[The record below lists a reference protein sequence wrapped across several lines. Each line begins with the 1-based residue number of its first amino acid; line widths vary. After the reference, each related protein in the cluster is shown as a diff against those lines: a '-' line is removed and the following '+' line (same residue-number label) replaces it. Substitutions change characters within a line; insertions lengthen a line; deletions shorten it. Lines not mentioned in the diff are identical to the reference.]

1 MAHIKVISHKES
13 EGRLRE
19 IYDDIIDKR
28 GKLSEVL
35 KIQSLNPESIV
46 KHMDLYMQLL
56 YGKSPLVRYKREML
70 AVIVSITNKC
80 EYCTL
85 HHSVALNHFWKD
97 QTKIDALIDNRGSL
111 DLSDADKALCDYAQ
125 ALTLNP
131 SSMDSQEHVE
141 KLRAA
146 GLNDTAIMDAALII
160 AYFNFANRMILGLGV
175 GLTKEET
182 EGYNYE

>member
-19 IYDDIIDKR
+19 IYDDIVDKR

-46 KHMDLYMQLL
+46 KHMDLYLHLL
-56 YGKSPLVRYKREML
+56 YGRSPLVRYKREML

-80 EYCTL
+80 EYCTI

-97 QTKIDALIDNRGSL
+97 QAKIDTLIADRDSL
-111 DLSDADKALCDYAQ
+111 DLSEADKALCDYAQ
-125 ALTLNP
+125 ALTDNP
-131 SSMDSQEHVE
+131 SAMDSE
-141 KLRAA
+141 KHIERLRAA
-146 GLNDTAIMDAALII
+146 GLNDTAITDAALVI

-175 GLTKEET
+175 SLTKEET